1 MEYFDHGTIQENMI
15 RTAKT
20 VAPELTLGDLLRMF
34 STGDFTAYPVV
45 RDETLVGIVSRTDSL
60 KPFAGMAATNT
71 VYFDSIMGTT
81 VEEIMS
87 WQVVTVELNAT
98 LDKAVQ
104 LIETHSF
111 KSFPVI
117 DQEKRVRGII
127 ARDDVIRASTRNAR
141 RSSLPLDLRP
151 MGYAIA

>member
-1 MEYFDHGTIQENMI
+1 
-15 RTAKT
+15 
-20 VAPELTLGDLLRMF
+20 
-34 STGDFTAYPVV
+34 
-45 RDETLVGIVSRTDSL
+45 
-60 KPFAGMAATNT
+60 MAATNT